1 MKARPLPEGCIE
13 SLKAELKR
21 ARAEGVPALERV
33 LCVWLRAALG
43 LRADQVATAI
53 GWSVDGVR
61 HIQARY
67 LKEGDA
73 LFRLPGRGG
82 DRRHLLSR
90 REERALLQRVRNEAQ
105 PFGVVDFR
113 TIHAE
118 VEKAVGRPVPPS
130 TVHRMLDRNG
140 WGRQTLALIPDR
152 TNPTRRPKGARRPR
166 SGAWQPISA
175 AADEETP
182 ASSPPPSEPEPPSA
196 PQPPSVSAESAP
208 VPPQSPREFGP

>member
-1 MKARPLPEGCIE
+1 MSKPRPFPEGCIE

-21 ARAEGVPALERV
+21 ARAEGVPAFERV

-43 LRADQVATAI
+43 LGAEQVATAI
-53 GWSVDGVR
+53 GWSVGSVR
-61 HIQARY
+61 QVQSVY
-67 LKEGDA
+67 LRKGDK
-73 LFRLPGRGG
+73 LFERPGRGG
-82 DRRHLLSR
+82 RRRHLLSR
-90 REERALLQRVRNEAQ
+90 DEERALLRRVRERAQ

-118 VEKAVGRPVPPS
+118 VEKAVGRPLPPS

-166 SGAWQPISA
+166 SGAWYPVSTGSGEGA
-175 AADEETP
+175 T
-182 ASSPPPSEPEPPSA
+182 ASSAPTPPPPEAPP
-196 PQPPSVSAESAP
+196 
-208 VPPQSPREFGP
+208 EFGP